1 MTFAISAEQ
10 KDYAKMIARQRNDEA
25 FNDNR
30 HTARGKQ
37 DAYVVHCQ
45 GALAEVLFADQY
57 GFARPQ
63 LISYDE
69 AKRMIGDIAGYEIK
83 ARVNDY
89 IKQEL
94 WINCADVDNVPAKP
108 VVLIKI
114 DKDYE
119 TYRYLGWIWSDEL
132 PNLDAVRREINQHG
146 VWVYRVAA
154 TLLLPLDILPLPTD
168 GGF

>member
-1 MTFAISAEQ
+1 MTFPISKEQ
-10 KDYAKMIARQRNDEA
+10 KDYAKTIAQQRNDDA
-25 FNDNR
+25 FTDKR
-30 HTARGKQ
+30 HTAYDKQ
-37 DAYVVHCQ
+37 AAYVVNCQ

-57 GFARPQ
+57 SLTRPQ
-63 LISYDE
+63 KISYSE
-69 AKRMIGDIAGYEIK
+69 AKQMIGDVAGYEIK

-132 PNLDAVRREINQHG
+132 PNLDAARREVNQHG
-146 VWVYRVAA
+146 VWVYRLDA
-154 TLLLPLDILPLPTD
+154 TLLLPVDILPLPTD